1 MTRNVTVFGGTGF
14 IGRHIVQRLAR
25 AGDSVRVAVRHPGSA
40 GFLKPLGNVGQV
52 VPVQANVRDEASV
65 AAAVAG
71 ADAVINL
78 VGLLYQ
84 SGRQSFAEL
93 QARAPGRI
101 ARAAAEAG
109 VSQLVHVSAIG
120 ADRASPSA
128 YGRSKAAGEAA
139 VREAFPQA
147 TILRPSIVFG
157 PEDDFFN
164 RFAALCRTSPLVP
177 LFFDARK
184 LPRFHWD
191 GVFLVPSIEA
201 GTSRMQPVYVGDVA
215 DAALAVLARPDAQGG
230 LYELGGPADY
240 SFRDLMALIQQQLGV
255 DKPYLPVPYAAVD
268 AGAFF
273 AQMLP
278 VPPITRDQLKMLR
291 IDNVVA
297 DDAATLKSLGI
308 APTAVEVILP
318 TYLARHAA
326 PRAAHDEAPQA

>member
-14 IGRHIVQRLAR
+14 VGRHIVQRLAR
-25 AGDSVRVAVRHPGSA
+25 AGDNVRVAVRRPDSA
-40 GFLKPLGNVGQV
+40 GFLKPLGNVGQI

-65 AAAVAG
+65 ASAVAG

-78 VGLLYQ
+78 VGVLYEA
-84 SGRQSFAEL
+84 GKQSFAEV

-109 VSQLVHVSAIG
+109 VSLLVHMSAIG

-128 YGRSKAAGEAA
+128 YGRSKAAGEVA
-139 VREAFPQA
+139 VREAFPRA

-164 RFAALCRTSPLVP
+164 RLAALCRTSPLVP
-177 LFFDARK
+177 LLFDARK
-184 LPRFHWD
+184 LPRFRWD
-191 GVFLVPSIEA
+191 GIFLMPSIEA

-215 DAALAVLARPDAQGG
+215 DAVLASLDRAEVHGN
-230 LYELGGPADY
+230 LFELGGPADY
-240 SFRDLMALIQQQLGV
+240 SFRDLMDLIQEQLGV
-255 DKPYLPVPYAAVD
+255 NKPYLPVPYAAVD
-268 AGAFF
+268 VGAFF

-297 DDAATLKSLGI
+297 EGAATLKSLGI
-308 APTAVEVILP
+308 AATAAEVILP
-318 TYLARHAA
+318 TYLARHATV
-326 PRAAHDEAPQA
+326 RAAHDEAPQS